1 MNKEL
6 EKEFYSAVRIVDK
19 LKVIG
24 INNLAHYSFVV
35 KYKHDIVNNNKI
47 LFIDNEMNIII
58 VQNSKNIYNKVYIN
72 NVRNLLGAMTTKV
85 KCDEFNN
92 ILFGNHKPCF
102 DKDKINYKN
111 RPDGKID
118 YHVISTDVIRNIKIW
133 IKISE
138 LRERLH
144 RKTIIW
150 SQS

>member
-6 EKEFYSAVRIVDK
+6 EKEFSSEIRIVDR
-19 LKVIG
+19 LKVVG
-24 INNLAHYSFVV
+24 VNSLAHYSFVV

-58 VQNSKNIYNKVYIN
+58 VQNSKNIYNRVYIN

-92 ILFGNHKPCF
+92 ILFGTHEAFLN
-102 DKDKINYKN
+102 KDKINYKN

-118 YHVISTDVIRNIKIW
+118 YHVISTDVLRNIKIW

-138 LRERLH
+138 LAARLH
-144 RKTIIW
+144 R
-150 SQS
+150 

>member
-1 MNKEL
+1 M
-6 EKEFYSAVRIVDK
+6 
-19 LKVIG
+19 
-24 INNLAHYSFVV
+24 AHYSFVV

-92 ILFGNHKPCF
+92 ILFGTHKAF
-102 DKDKINYKN
+102 FNKDKINYKN

-118 YHVISTDVIRNIKIW
+118 YHVISTDVLRNIKIW
-133 IKISE
+133 IKVSE
-138 LRERLH
+138 LAERLH
-144 RKTIIW
+144 RKTIT
-150 SQS
+150 

>member
-6 EKEFYSAVRIVDK
+6 EKEFSSEVRIVDK
-19 LKVIG
+19 LKVVG

-35 KYKHDIVNNNKI
+35 KYKHDIANNGKI
-47 LFIDNEMNIII
+47 SFIDDEMNIII
-58 VQNSKNIYNKVYIN
+58 ACNGESIYDKVYIN

-92 ILFGNHKPCF
+92 ILIGTHKACF

-118 YHVISTDVIRNIKIW
+118 YHAISTDVSRNIKIW

-138 LRERLH
+138 LAARLH
-144 RKTIIW
+144 R
-150 SQS
+150 

>member
-6 EKEFYSAVRIVDK
+6 EKEFYSEVRMVDK
-19 LKVIG
+19 LKVVG
-24 INNLAHYSFVV
+24 INNSAHYSFIV

-92 ILFGNHKPCF
+92 ILFGTHKF
-102 DKDKINYKN
+102 FFNKDKINYKN

-118 YHVISTDVIRNIKIW
+118 YHVISTDVLRNIKIW
-133 IKISE
+133 IKLSE
-138 LRERLH
+138 LAEKI
-144 RKTIIW
+144 RK
-150 SQS
+150 

>member
-6 EKEFYSAVRIVDK
+6 EKEFSSEIRIVDK
-19 LKVIG
+19 LKVVG
-24 INNLAHYSFVV
+24 VNSLAHYSFVV

-92 ILFGNHKPCF
+92 ILFGTHKAF
-102 DKDKINYKN
+102 FNKDKINYKN
-111 RPDGKID
+111 RPNGKID
-118 YHVISTDVIRNIKIW
+118 YHVISTDVLRNIKIW

-138 LRERLH
+138 LR
-144 RKTIIW
+144 
-150 SQS
+150 

>member
-6 EKEFYSAVRIVDK
+6 EKEFYSEVRMVDK
-19 LKVIG
+19 LKVVG

-92 ILFGNHKPCF
+92 ILFGTHEAFFN
-102 DKDKINYKN
+102 KDKIKYKN

-118 YHVISTDVIRNIKIW
+118 YHAISTDVLRNIKIW
-133 IKISE
+133 IKVSE
-138 LRERLH
+138 LAERLH
-144 RKTIIW
+144 R
-150 SQS
+150 

>member
-6 EKEFYSAVRIVDK
+6 EKEFSSEVRMVDK
-19 LKVIG
+19 LKVVG
-24 INNLAHYSFVV
+24 INSLAHYSFVV

-47 LFIDNEMNIII
+47 LFIDNEMNIIL
-58 VQNSKNIYNKVYIN
+58 VQNSKNIYNRVYIS

-92 ILFGNHKPCF
+92 ILFGTHKVF
-102 DKDKINYKN
+102 FNKDKINYKN
-111 RPDGKID
+111 RPNGKID
-118 YHVISTDVIRNIKIW
+118 YHVISTDVLRNIKIW

-144 RKTIIW
+144 R
-150 SQS
+150 